1 MITINVVSPFLICL
15 IRSGKTGGGVLE
27 LEIKAQSLV
36 ETRHRKKTAT
46 KKAALWVGWVDSG
59 TVKKFV

>member
-36 ETRHRKKTAT
+36 ETRHRKKQPP
-46 KKAALWVGWVDSG
+46 KKPHYGSDGWIVEL
-59 TVKKFV
+59 